1 MRYSLTGG
9 YQSNGENV
17 SGINYC
23 YSESDNVRG
32 IGLIKAEIREAMD
45 GLMSSPGHRGNILRP
60 WHGKVNIGLAWDLY
74 NVRIVQHFEG
84 DHVEYD
90 AYPLIED
97 GILALSGTVKNG
109 VLLPTLG
116 DLGVQVYY
124 DPPPH
129 RLASGQV
136 ARTYC
141 YDSGRPVAS
150 LRLPLTGNSYYPD
163 DEFTSTESPCPNPYE
178 VPSGALPPRSPEE
191 AHGLWQQSYDTSQ
204 SRLESTVTVRWVTAS
219 EWHVKDTSFSVKADL
234 SDVLA
239 VHGPGVYTIIVW
251 GIIGGESAVVSEYSI
266 FHGVTPPDTYGPYAP
281 RELLTDTPTPS
292 PSPTPTAATATTS
305 TALLPQTPTTTATPS
320 STPTATVAPS
330 LSPSATSTAVASPT
344 PVPISTQTPGYTTKH
359 GSVLPLIV
367 ASVLEDS
374 ITSLINDVRLTN
386 NVESLIREPGLDN
399 FAEAHSRLM
408 ADSKRLDAKALEES
422 CGRSA
427 TQVLHW
433 PQVKSFSY
441 TGSETSPDS
450 ATPTKYDETAEQAA
464 SGIVEYMHEGVSPYT
479 KSPDY
484 RYIGVGVAHSFDEL
498 GFMEFWITFYLT
510 DCMVEAPMATSTPT
524 ATATLSP
531 TPTAT
536 SDPSLE
542 PAATSTLVA
551 TSTPVTTVTPSP
563 SPTATTTPLSFPTAT
578 STLSP
583 TPTATSVPSL
593 EPTATSTLMA
603 TSTPTATA
611 SPTPTAASFTL
622 RGFTN
627 GLWLEQQD
635 PQLASSIKELD
646 WVQDGVDGTES
657 KAIQDLL
664 YIAVTSRPV
673 ASSIVSLGW
682 IQDGIDDIEVRTIE
696 NLLPIANR
704 DAEVASSIVSLSW
717 VQDGIDAV
725 EVEAI
730 ENVSY
735 ITIDD
740 ADVASSVVSLG
751 WVQDGIDAAEVMAI
765 KNLSFVAYRDVEIA
779 SSIVSLGWVQDGIE
793 DAEVDLIGDFASIAG
808 KDAGAALRIAGMP
821 FVETIEAPDISAIE
835 ALSRLAAVMP
845 ETFVRVLS
853 HPALLDGISNDIAP
867 VIATLHGVA
876 GRNPGNIDVL
886 LDPSRVSLERRT
898 ITLPLA
904 GDVVFVIIRTAPGAE
919 RSMDLLEHSVRG
931 VEELMGVP
939 LPTRYVGLLFEDTV
953 PGSSPGANFG
963 THIAILAEF
972 DVDDGS
978 HEAKITGRALAHEVA
993 HYYWSGN
1000 EDWVDEGAA
1009 DFMASVIDGVRTG
1022 SPIGANNPPCG
1033 HAGNISE
1040 LESLGIAQGD
1050 VEFGCNYSLGERL
1063 FVDLYRT
1070 LGEERFQR
1078 GFRTL
1083 YLASEVEDDADNRRD
1098 TSVGIEHIRDAF
1110 RSDDGAESAV
1120 IARWYDGTGPHDLSR
1135 LDTTP
1140 VDSSLSSINGRIDE
1154 AYIIT
1159 TRDGPAVST
1168 FSAQNVTDWVYLTL
1182 NYSYNVSGGPHEVPL
1197 EIVEFYE
1204 DGFKFGRR
1212 SHEIT
1217 AEARFVGGGGLF
1229 PVGPPPWHKWAPG
1242 RYWVYVY
1249 AGDRKVAEVQY
1260 EVTP

>member
-1 MRYSLTGG
+1 M
-9 YQSNGENV
+9 
-17 SGINYC
+17 
-23 YSESDNVRG
+23 
-32 IGLIKAEIREAMD
+32 
-45 GLMSSPGHRGNILRP
+45 
-60 WHGKVNIGLAWDLY
+60 
-74 NVRIVQHFEG
+74 
-84 DHVEYD
+84 
-90 AYPLIED
+90 
-97 GILALSGTVKNG
+97 
-109 VLLPTLG
+109 
-116 DLGVQVYY
+116 
-124 DPPPH
+124 
-129 RLASGQV
+129 
-136 ARTYC
+136 
-141 YDSGRPVAS
+141 
-150 LRLPLTGNSYYPD
+150 
-163 DEFTSTESPCPNPYE
+163 
-178 VPSGALPPRSPEE
+178 
-191 AHGLWQQSYDTSQ
+191 
-204 SRLESTVTVRWVTAS
+204 
-219 EWHVKDTSFSVKADL
+219 
-234 SDVLA
+234 
-239 VHGPGVYTIIVW
+239 
-251 GIIGGESAVVSEYSI
+251 
-266 FHGVTPPDTYGPYAP
+266 
-281 RELLTDTPTPS
+281 
-292 PSPTPTAATATTS
+292 
-305 TALLPQTPTTTATPS
+305 
-320 STPTATVAPS
+320 
-330 LSPSATSTAVASPT
+330 
-344 PVPISTQTPGYTTKH
+344 
-359 GSVLPLIV
+359 
-367 ASVLEDS
+367 
-374 ITSLINDVRLTN
+374 
-386 NVESLIREPGLDN
+386 
-399 FAEAHSRLM
+399 
-408 ADSKRLDAKALEES
+408 
-422 CGRSA
+422 
-427 TQVLHW
+427 
-433 PQVKSFSY
+433 
-441 TGSETSPDS
+441 
-450 ATPTKYDETAEQAA
+450 
-464 SGIVEYMHEGVSPYT
+464 
-479 KSPDY
+479 
-484 RYIGVGVAHSFDEL
+484 
-498 GFMEFWITFYLT
+498 
-510 DCMVEAPMATSTPT
+510 
-524 ATATLSP
+524 
-531 TPTAT
+531 
-536 SDPSLE
+536 
-542 PAATSTLVA
+542 
-551 TSTPVTTVTPSP
+551 
-563 SPTATTTPLSFPTAT
+563 
-578 STLSP
+578 
-583 TPTATSVPSL
+583 
-593 EPTATSTLMA
+593 
-603 TSTPTATA
+603 
-611 SPTPTAASFTL
+611 
-622 RGFTN
+622 
-627 GLWLEQQD
+627 
-635 PQLASSIKELD
+635 ASSIKQLG
-646 WVQDGVDGTES
+646 WTRDGIDGTES
-657 KAIQDLL
+657 EAIQSLL
-664 YIAVTSRPV
+664 YIAVLSRSV
-673 ASSIVSLGW
+673 ASSIVSLGWVQDDIDDVEAGAIRWINNIGSAEVASSVVFLSWVQDGIDAVEAEAIENVSYIAYADSEVASTVVSLGW
-682 IQDGIDDIEVRTIE
+682 IQDGIDDLEVGTIE

-717 VQDGIDAV
+717 VQDGIDHVEAGAIGWINNIGIDSAEVASSIVSLTWVQDGIDAV
-725 EVEAI
+725 EAEAI

-735 ITIDD
+735 VAY
-740 ADVASSVVSLG
+740 ADSEVASSVVSL
-751 WVQDGIDAAEVMAI
+751 
-765 KNLSFVAYRDVEIA
+765 R
-779 SSIVSLGWVQDGIE
+779 WVQDGIE
-793 DAEVDLIGDFASIAG
+793 DDEVGLIENFFWITNGDP
-808 KDAGAALRIAGMP
+808 GAALRIAGMP

-1033 HAGNISE
+1033 HAGSIAE
-1040 LESLGIAQGD
+1040 LESLGIAQAD
-1050 VEFGCNYSLGERL
+1050 VEFRCNYSLGERL

-1120 IARWYDGTGPHDLSR
+1120 MARWYDGTGPHDLSR

-1182 NYSYNVSGGPHEVPL
+1182 NYSYKVSGGPHEVPL

-1204 DGFKFGRR
+1204 DGFKFSRR

-1242 RYWVYVY
+1242 RYWIYVY